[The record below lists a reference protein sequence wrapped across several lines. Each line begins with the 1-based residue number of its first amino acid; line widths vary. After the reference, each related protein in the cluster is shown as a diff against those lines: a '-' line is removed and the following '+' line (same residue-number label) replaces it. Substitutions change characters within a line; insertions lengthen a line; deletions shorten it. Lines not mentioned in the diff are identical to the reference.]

1 MVSIKK
7 RRKIRL
13 CSFDFPSLIASLM
26 FIFYNLIIG
35 EGELNPIF
43 LLEILEVPTTNQ
55 LKYKYKTHSTT

>member
-1 MVSIKK
+1 M
-7 RRKIRL
+7 
-13 CSFDFPSLIASLM
+13 FNNLM

-55 LKYKYKTHSTT
+55 LKYKYKTYSTT